1 MTAAPAL
8 LETLD
13 APSPLLVLADHAG
26 ARVPAELGGLGLP
39 ATAFSRHI
47 AFDIGAAAVARGLA
61 RRLGATTVL
70 WHGSRLVADPNRRPG
85 TATCIPAV
93 SDGTTV
99 PGNVGLDAAECRRRI
114 GHYHLPYHRAVARR
128 VAGIVAHGAVPV
140 LIAVHSFTPQLAGGA
155 PRPWQIGVLH
165 RADRRLADPVLA
177 ALRAR
182 GDLVVGDNQPYSGE
196 LEFGYTIELH
206 AQRARLPHVMLEIR
220 QDEIA
225 TDEGAARYAA
235 LATEAL
241 ATALAAVMP
250 LPRWPGPLTPGTP
263 WRRPR
268 GLA

>member
-1 MTAAPAL
+1 
-8 LETLD
+8 
-13 APSPLLVLADHAG
+13 
-26 ARVPAELGGLGLP
+26 
-39 ATAFSRHI
+39 
-47 AFDIGAAAVARGLA
+47 
-61 RRLGATTVL
+61 
-70 WHGSRLVADPNRRPG
+70 
-85 TATCIPAV
+85 
-93 SDGTTV
+93 
-99 PGNVGLDAAECRRRI
+99 
-114 GHYHLPYHRAVARR
+114 
-128 VAGIVAHGAVPV
+128 
-140 LIAVHSFTPQLAGGA
+140 
-155 PRPWQIGVLH
+155 VLH